1 MYVVISPY
9 TVWIFS
15 VIFKYCNS
23 YILIDKN
30 IRIKYIGVIFF
41 TVQMS
46 GTRRNGHLT
55 EEEIQELIFL
65 PDVDIS
71 DMEIDSDPDDP
82 DYDPAADLQFINLC
96 PLEVVRDIDTSMNA
110 QEEACLP
117 HRPSETLSTKPSDP
131 PQARMASKRKDSR
144 KWIRDDIV
152 FTDHEW
158 KGSLPHPPEELATP
172 YEYFAKFF

>member
-1 MYVVISPY
+1 MKYV
-9 TVWIFS
+9 
-15 VIFKYCNS
+15 
-23 YILIDKN
+23 
-30 IRIKYIGVIFF
+30 GVIFF

-46 GTRRNGHLT
+46 GTGRNGHLT

-65 PDVDIS
+65 PDGDIS

-117 HRPSETLSTKPSDP
+117 HRPSETLSTKPSVSPTSPDGI
-131 PQARMASKRKDSR
+131 KK
-144 KWIRDDIV
+144 
-152 FTDHEW
+152 
-158 KGSLPHPPEELATP
+158 KGFYKMDTR
-172 YEYFAKFF
+172 